1 MLAYLPDLL
10 RSDPTDALQATLKA
24 IGLASISQ
32 IHNLP
37 ALRRAAGEEY
47 SVALRGINR
56 SLQDADTAT
65 SDSTLGTVVL
75 LALYE
80 VSPLEL
86 WTGCSSFYNCGTRSF
101 HALNQI

>member
-24 IGLASISQ
+24 IGLALMSQ
-32 IHNLP
+32 IHSLP

-47 SVALRGINR
+47 SVALRAINR

-80 VSPLEL
+80 VSPFSTADGL
-86 WTGCSSFYNCGTRSF
+86 
-101 HALNQI
+101 